1 MEEYKLIQYHKGL
14 LSQAD
19 QEEVESWLEENPEN
33 RKSYRQSIQIWL
45 HAENASHL
53 ASLNVEAD
61 LEAVH
66 ARMGGLPSSR
76 GGFAMRYW
84 RIAALLLVGLGLSWG
99 IWQFSRPDQTAPLLS
114 LETGDTPGKIF
125 ALADG
130 SQVRLNAN
138 SKLDYPDRFDG
149 SQRTVHLTGEAWFKV
164 QADKEHPFVIQH
176 GESRTEVLGTEFDIR
191 AYQDEPTVQVAVSE
205 GTVRLSAESTTV
217 SEVVLTKGEVGEFS
231 RGNAKKSKI
240 KAQDLNLD
248 SWRTG
253 NLIFEETPFLTV
265 VEALERHYE
274 IQITLEKSPTA
285 NKCFY
290 TGSLEKLPVE
300 EAIELVSLAFNA
312 DFTIQ
317 GSEITILRVN
327 C

>member
-1 MEEYKLIQYHKGL
+1 MEEYLLIQYHKGL

-19 QEEVESWLEENPEN
+19 QEEVESWLEEKPEH
-33 RKSYRQSIQIWL
+33 RESYRQSIQIWL

-53 ASLNVEAD
+53 NNLNVEAD

-66 ARMGGLPSSR
+66 ARMGTLPSSR

-99 IWQFSRPDQTAPLLS
+99 IWQFTRSDSPAPLLT
-114 LETGDTPGKIF
+114 LETGDTPGKTF

-149 SQRTVHLTGEAWFKV
+149 SKRTVHLTGEAWFKV
-164 QADKEHPFVIQH
+164 QADKDHPFVIQH
-176 GESRTEVLGTEFDIR
+176 GASRTEVLGTEFDIR
-191 AYQDEPTVQVAVSE
+191 AYQSESTVRVAVSE
-205 GTVRLSAESTTV
+205 GTVRLSAEKTSASKV
-217 SEVVLTKGEVGEFS
+217 ILTKGEVGEFTQ
-231 RGNAKKSKI
+231 GNALKSKV

-253 NLIFEETPFLTV
+253 NLTFERTPFLTV
-265 VEALERHYE
+265 VEALERHYG
-274 IQITLEKSPTA
+274 IQITLKKSPTA
-285 NKCFY
+285 DKCLY

-312 DFTIQ
+312 EFTIK